1 MTIHTIGTL
10 EGWLA
15 GRARSS
21 RLGMPRAGTDPRND
35 GVTYERSWWWPAGY
49 VLLGRAIW
57 VTAEWN
63 ALDVLADECLPFGT
77 LAEADLQS
85 ANGAQR
91 S

>member
-15 GRARSS
+15 AAA
-21 RLGMPRAGTDPRND
+21 LGAADWVCLAPAPTFAIMALLT
-35 GVTYERSWWWPAGY
+35 GV
-49 VLLGRAIW
+49 L
-57 VTAEWN
+57 
-63 ALDVLADECLPFGT
+63 DECLPFGT